1 MALTQLAYAN
11 LVDVA
16 ELIRTRQVSP
26 VELTEMML
34 ERVGDIGPGLNAYVT
49 VTGDLA
55 MSQAK
60 EAETEIMAGR
70 YRGPLHGVPIGLKDL
85 CNTKGVT
92 TAAGMTIHAAN
103 MPDEDGTVTAR
114 LATAGSV
121 LLGKLTMTEGAY
133 AEHHPEVPVP
143 VNPWSDAHWA
153 GASSSGSG
161 VATAAGLCFGSI
173 GSDTGG
179 SIRFPS
185 LMNNVTGLKPTW
197 GRVSRYGAFILS
209 ESLDH
214 LGPMTRCAADCAAML
229 YAIAGADDADPTT
242 LLAPV
247 PDYLELVKAAGIF
260 GARGLR
266 IGIDRGFNSDG
277 VDDRVIE
284 LTEAAADVLASLGAT
299 IVDVSAPD
307 ISTVLNG
314 WVEFCAY
321 ETAYVHKDTYPSRKD
336 EYGATLAGLLDIGH
350 AVDPKRIAELIVER
364 DKFKGRLVRMFT
376 GVDLLLVPGMFIG
389 GPSLERLGLGDPAE
403 LTKLLKYTAPFDV
416 SGSPTITLPCG
427 FSDAGVPI
435 GFQLVGPH
443 LSEATLL
450 CAGHAY
456 QLATDWHTR
465 HPAI

>member
-1 MALTQLAYAN
+1 MDITQLAFAN

-16 ELIRTRQVSP
+16 ELVKTRQVSP

-34 ERVGDIGPGLNAYVT
+34 ARVEEISPKLNAYVT
-49 VTGDLA
+49 ITADLA
-55 MSQAK
+55 MAQAK
-60 EAETEIMAGR
+60 AAEAEIMTGR
-70 YRGPLHGVPIGLKDL
+70 YRGPLHGIPIGLKDL

-92 TAAGMTIHAAN
+92 TAAGMSIYADN
-103 MPDEDGTVTAR
+103 VPDADGTVTAR

-133 AEHHPEVPVP
+133 AEYHPSIPVP
-143 VNPWSDAHWA
+143 VNPWNEAHWA

-197 GRVSRYGAFILS
+197 GRVSRHGAFILS

-214 LGPMTRCAADCAAML
+214 LGPMTRCAADAAAML
-229 YAIAGADDADPTT
+229 YAIAGADEADPTT
-242 LLAPV
+242 LLEPV

-260 GARGLR
+260 GARGLK
-266 IGIDRGFNSDG
+266 IGIDRSYNNTD
-277 VDDRVIE
+277 VDPKAIA
-284 LTEAAADVLASLGAT
+284 LTEAAADVLAALGAT
-299 IVDVSAPD
+299 IVDISAPD
-307 ISTVLNG
+307 VSDVLG
-314 WVEFCAY
+314 GRVEYCAY

-336 EYGATLAGLLDIGH
+336 EYGATLAGLIDIGN
-350 AVDPKRIAELIVER
+350 AVDPKRIAEITVER
-364 DKFKGRLVRMFT
+364 DRFKGRLVRLFKS
-376 GVDLLLVPGMFIG
+376 VDLLLVPGLFIG

-403 LTKLLKYTAPFDV
+403 LTKLLKYTAPFDI

-443 LSEATLL
+443 LSEDVLL

-456 QLATDWHTR
+456 QQATDWHTM
-465 HPAI
+465 HPAV